1 MSKNGS
7 MKERTLDKLREE
19 SSTIYQGTRL
29 IVFLNAL
36 FAITCIIML
45 VLSFVF
51 SSTVTEMRSDTAQ
64 RGFPF
69 YRPHIC
75 LSRNLGRCVH
85 RKQVLLITAIIFC
98 PWPPSFSPPASLRIF
113 STLFPEC
120 LNLFWTAEHRL

>member
-1 MSKNGS
+1 MSKNGF

-51 SSTVTEMRSDTAQ
+51 SSTVTEMRSDTAH

-69 YRPHIC
+69 I
-75 LSRNLGRCVH
+75 VH
-85 RKQVLLITAIIFC
+85 TFAYLVTSGDVYTETGAF
-98 PWPPSFSPPASLRIF
+98 
-113 STLFPEC
+113 
-120 LNLFWTAEHRL
+120 N

>member
-69 YRPHIC
+69 I
-75 LSRNLGRCVH
+75 VH
-85 RKQVLLITAIIFC
+85 TFAYLVTSGDVYTKTVLLITAIIFC

>member
-1 MSKNGS
+1 MSKNGF

-51 SSTVTEMRSDTAQ
+51 SSTVTGDAQ
-64 RGFPF
+64 LIRRIGAF
-69 YRPHIC
+69 H
-75 LSRNLGRCVH
+75 LS
-85 RKQVLLITAIIFC
+85 
-98 PWPPSFSPPASLRIF
+98 
-113 STLFPEC
+113 STHLPIS
-120 LNLFWTAEHRL
+120 